1 MSKDAR
7 IEKLPPQ
14 NIEAEEAVLGALLI
28 DSDAIIRVSTVL
40 RREDFYREKNG
51 WIYAAALALHER
63 HEPIDFLTL
72 CDELE
77 RKGQLDPVGGP
88 AYLTGL
94 INVVP
99 TSIHVEYYA
108 TIVQRAAIRR
118 RLIEAA
124 GQIAALAYKEEDDID
139 EVVDRAEQV
148 VFGVS
153 SARLSRSV
161 VPLRSA
167 VSDYYDRVEYLNK
180 HRGQMIGLPTGFTRI
195 DQILGGMQRSDML
208 VLAARPSM
216 GKTSLALN
224 IAHTAAKRFGQ
235 RVLVFSLE
243 MSSEQVVERLMSAE
257 AGIDSQRLRR
267 GEIADDEWGRFMMTS
282 SSLSELALFID
293 DTPALS
299 VLEMRTKARRLHAE
313 VGLDLVVVDYLQL
326 MRAEGRHENRQQEV
340 SAISR
345 GIKALAR
352 ELNIPILAVSQLSRG
367 VEARTDKRPIL
378 SDLRESGSIEQDAD
392 VVLFIYRDEL
402 YDESTE
408 RRGIADILIA
418 KHRHGPTGSVPLLF
432 RRPTASF
439 VEAELRQIRV
449 DSVCEDLA
457 G

>member
-1 MSKDAR
+1 MSKDTR
-7 IEKLPPQ
+7 IERLPPQ
-14 NIEAEEAVLGALLI
+14 NIEAEEAVLGGLLI
-28 DSDAIIRVSTVL
+28 DSDAIIRVSTVVQP
-40 RREDFYREKNG
+40 EDFYREKNG
-51 WIYAAALALHER
+51 WIFGAALALHER
-63 HEPIDFLTL
+63 HEPIDFLTV

-77 RKGQLDPVGGP
+77 RKGQLDEVGGP
-88 AYLTGL
+88 AFLTGL

-99 TSIHVEYYA
+99 TSIHIEHYA

-124 GQIAALAYKEEDDID
+124 GQIAALAYREEDDVD

-148 VFGVS
+148 VFAVS

-180 HRGQMIGLPTGFTRI
+180 HKGQMIGLPTGFARL
-195 DQILGGMQRSDML
+195 DEILGGMQRSDML

-224 IAHTAAKRFGQ
+224 IAHTAAKKFGQ

-243 MSSEQVVERLMSAE
+243 MASEQVVERLTSAE
-257 AGIDSQRLRR
+257 ARIDSQRLRR
-267 GEIADDEWGRFMMTS
+267 GEIADDEWGRFVTTTS
-282 SSLSELALFID
+282 RLSELAFFID
-293 DTPALS
+293 DTPAIS

-313 VGLDLVVVDYLQL
+313 VGLDLIVVDYLQL
-326 MRAEGRHENRQQEV
+326 MRGEGRHENRQQEV

-352 ELNIPILAVSQLSRG
+352 ELNIPILAISQLSRG
-367 VEARTDKRPIL
+367 VEARSDKRPIL

-392 VVLFIYRDEL
+392 VVLFIYRDEV
-402 YDESTE
+402 YNENTE

-418 KHRHGPTGSVPLLF
+418 KHRHGPIGSVPLLF
-432 RRPTASF
+432 RKPTASF
-439 VEAELRQIRV
+439 VDAELRQVQV
-449 DSVCEDLA
+449 DSV
-457 G
+457 

>member
-1 MSKDAR
+1 MSKDTR
-7 IEKLPPQ
+7 IERLPPQ
-14 NIEAEEAVLGALLI
+14 NIEAEEAVLGGLLI
-28 DSDAIIRVSTVL
+28 DSDAIIRVSTVVQP
-40 RREDFYREKNG
+40 EDFYREKNG
-51 WIYAAALALHER
+51 WIFGAALALHER
-63 HEPIDFLTL
+63 HEPIDFLTV

-77 RKGQLDPVGGP
+77 RKGQLDEVGGP
-88 AYLTGL
+88 AFLTGL

-99 TSIHVEYYA
+99 TSIHIEHYA

-124 GQIAALAYKEEDDID
+124 GQIAALAYREEDDVD
-139 EVVDRAEQV
+139 EVVERAEQV
-148 VFGVS
+148 VFAVS

-180 HRGQMIGLPTGFTRI
+180 HKGQMIGLPTGFARL
-195 DQILGGMQRSDML
+195 DEILGGMQRSDML

-224 IAHTAAKRFGQ
+224 IAHTAAKKFGQ

-243 MSSEQVVERLMSAE
+243 MASEQVVERLTSAE
-257 AGIDSQRLRR
+257 ARIDSQRLRR
-267 GEIADDEWGRFMMTS
+267 GEIADDEWGRFVTTTS
-282 SSLSELALFID
+282 RLSELAFFID
-293 DTPALS
+293 DTPAIS

-313 VGLDLVVVDYLQL
+313 VGLDLIVVDYLQL
-326 MRAEGRHENRQQEV
+326 MRGEGRHENRQQEV

-352 ELNIPILAVSQLSRG
+352 ELNIPILAISQLSRG
-367 VEARTDKRPIL
+367 VEARSDKRPIL

-392 VVLFIYRDEL
+392 VVLFIYRDEV
-402 YDESTE
+402 YNENTE

-418 KHRHGPTGSVPLLF
+418 KHRHGPIGSVPLLF
-432 RRPTASF
+432 RKPTASF
-439 VEAELRQIRV
+439 VDAELRQVQV
-449 DSVCEDLA
+449 DSV
-457 G
+457 

>member
-1 MSKDAR
+1 MSQDAR

-28 DSDAIIRVSTVL
+28 DPDAIIPVSTVL
-40 RREDFYREKNG
+40 KPGDFYREKNG
-51 WIYAAALALHER
+51 WIYSAALALHKR

-77 RKGQLDPVGGP
+77 RRSQLDPLGGP
-88 AYLTGL
+88 AYVTGL

-99 TSIHVEYYA
+99 TSIHVEHYA

-124 GQIAALAYKEEDDID
+124 GQIAALAYKEEDDVD

-161 VPLRSA
+161 VPLRLA

-180 HRGQMIGLPTGFTRI
+180 HRGQMIGVPTGFARVDET
-195 DQILGGMQRSDML
+195 LGGMQRSDML

-224 IAHTAAKRFGQ
+224 IAHAAAKKFGQ

-243 MSSEQVVERLMSAE
+243 MSSEQVVERLTSAE

-267 GEIADDEWGRFMMTS
+267 GEIADDEWSRFMAATAR
-282 SSLSELALFID
+282 LAELALYID

-313 VGLDLVVVDYLQL
+313 VGLDLIVVDYLQL
-326 MRAEGRHENRQQEV
+326 MCGEGRRENRQQEV

-352 ELNIPILAVSQLSRG
+352 ELNIPILALSQLSRA
-367 VEARTDKRPIL
+367 VEARSDKRPIL

-392 VVLFIYRDEL
+392 VVLFIYRDEV
-402 YDESTE
+402 YNENTE
-408 RRGIADILIA
+408 RRGIADILIT
-418 KHRHGPTGSVPLLF
+418 KHRHGPIGSVPLLF
-432 RRPTASF
+432 RKPTASF
-439 VEAELRQIRV
+439 VDAELR
-449 DSVCEDLA
+449 
-457 G
+457 

>member
-1 MSKDAR
+1 MSKDSR

-28 DSDAIIRVSTVL
+28 DSDAIIRVSTIL
-40 RREDFYREKNG
+40 KPEDLYREKNG
-51 WIYAAALALHER
+51 WIYSAALALYER

-77 RKGQLDPVGGP
+77 RKGQLDGVGGP

-94 INVVP
+94 INAVP
-99 TSIHVEYYA
+99 TSIHVEHYA

-124 GQIAALAYKEEDDID
+124 GQIAALAYKEEDDLD
-139 EVVDRAEQV
+139 EVVDRAEQL

-161 VPLRSA
+161 IPLRAA

-180 HRGQMIGLPTGFTRI
+180 HRGQMIGLPTGFSKL
-195 DQILGGMQRSDML
+195 DEILGGMQRSDML

-224 IAHTAAKRFGQ
+224 IAHTAAKKFGQ

-243 MSSEQVVERLMSAE
+243 MSSQQVVERLMSAG

-267 GEIADDEWGRFMMTS
+267 GEIADDEWGRFVMTS
-282 SSLSELALFID
+282 SSLSELAFFID
-293 DTPALS
+293 DTPVLS

-313 VGLDLVVVDYLQL
+313 VGLDLIVVDYLQL

-352 ELNIPILAVSQLSRG
+352 ELNIPILALSQLSRG
-367 VEARTDKRPIL
+367 VEARADKRPLL

-392 VVLFIYRDEL
+392 VVLFIYCDEV
-402 YDESTE
+402 YDENTE
-408 RRGIADILIA
+408 RRGIADVIIA

-432 RRPTASF
+432 RKPTASF
-439 VEAELRQIRV
+439 VDAELRQVQV
-449 DSVCEDLA
+449 DSV
-457 G
+457 

>member
-1 MSKDAR
+1 
-7 IEKLPPQ
+7 
-14 NIEAEEAVLGALLI
+14 
-28 DSDAIIRVSTVL
+28 
-40 RREDFYREKNG
+40 
-51 WIYAAALALHER
+51 
-63 HEPIDFLTL
+63 
-72 CDELE
+72 
-77 RKGQLDPVGGP
+77 
-88 AYLTGL
+88 
-94 INVVP
+94 
-99 TSIHVEYYA
+99 
-108 TIVQRAAIRR
+108 
-118 RLIEAA
+118 
-124 GQIAALAYKEEDDID
+124 
-139 EVVDRAEQV
+139 
-148 VFGVS
+148 
-153 SARLSRSV
+153 
-161 VPLRSA
+161 
-167 VSDYYDRVEYLNK
+167 VEYLNK

-267 GEIADDEWGRFMMTS
+267 GEIADDEWGRFMITS

-439 VEAELRQIRV
+439 VEAKLRQIRV

>member
-1 MSKDAR
+1 MSKDTR

-28 DSDAIIRVSTVL
+28 DSDAIIRVSTVVQP
-40 RREDFYREKNG
+40 EDFYREKNG
-51 WIYAAALALHER
+51 WIYSATLALHQR

-77 RKGQLDPVGGP
+77 RKGQLDDVGGP

-94 INVVP
+94 INAVP
-99 TSIHVEYYA
+99 TSIHVEHYA

-118 RLIEAA
+118 RLIQAA
-124 GQIAALAYKEEDDID
+124 GQIAALAYNDADDLD

-180 HRGQMIGLPTGFTRI
+180 HKGQMIGLPTGFARL
-195 DQILGGMQRSDML
+195 DEILGGMQRSDML

-224 IAHTAAKRFGQ
+224 IAHTAAKKFGQ

-243 MSSEQVVERLMSAE
+243 MASEQVVERLTSAE
-257 AGIDSQRLRR
+257 ARIDSQRLRR
-267 GEIADDEWGRFMMTS
+267 GEIADDEWGRFITTTS
-282 SSLSELALFID
+282 NLSELAFFID
-293 DTPALS
+293 DTPAIS

-313 VGLDLVVVDYLQL
+313 VGLDLIVVDYLQL
-326 MRAEGRHENRQQEV
+326 MRGEGRHENRQQEV

-352 ELNIPILAVSQLSRG
+352 ELNIPILALSQLSRG
-367 VEARTDKRPIL
+367 VEARSDKRPVL

-392 VVLFIYRDEL
+392 VVLFVYLEEV
-402 YDESTE
+402 YNENTE
-408 RRGIADILIA
+408 RQGIADILVA
-418 KHRHGPTGSVPLLF
+418 KHRHGPTGSVSLLF
-432 RRPTASF
+432 RGPTASF
-439 VEAELRQIRV
+439 VDAELRQVRV
-449 DSVCEDLA
+449 DSV
-457 G
+457 

>member
-1 MSKDAR
+1 MTR
-7 IEKLPPQ
+7 IERLPPQ
-14 NIEAEEAVLGALLI
+14 NIEAEEAVLGGLLI

-40 RREDFYREKNG
+40 KPEDFYREKNG
-51 WIYAAALALHER
+51 WIFGAALALHER
-63 HEPIDFLTL
+63 HEPIDFLTV

-77 RKGQLDPVGGP
+77 RKGQLDEVGGP
-88 AYLTGL
+88 AFLTGL

-99 TSIHVEYYA
+99 TSIHIEHYA

-124 GQIAALAYKEEDDID
+124 GQIAALAYREEDDVD

-148 VFGVS
+148 VFAVS

-180 HRGQMIGLPTGFTRI
+180 HKGQMIGLPTGFARL
-195 DQILGGMQRSDML
+195 DEILGGMQRSDML

-224 IAHTAAKRFGQ
+224 IAHTAAKKFGQ

-243 MSSEQVVERLMSAE
+243 MASEQVVERLTSAE

-267 GEIADDEWGRFMMTS
+267 GEIADDEWSRFITTT
-282 SSLSELALFID
+282 SSLSELAFFID
-293 DTPALS
+293 DTPAIS

-313 VGLDLVVVDYLQL
+313 VGLDLIVVDYLQL
-326 MRAEGRHENRQQEV
+326 MRGEGRHENRQQEV

-352 ELNIPILAVSQLSRG
+352 ELNIPILALSQLSRG
-367 VEARTDKRPIL
+367 VEARSDKRPIL

-392 VVLFIYRDEL
+392 VVLFIYRDEV
-402 YDESTE
+402 YNENTE
-408 RRGIADILIA
+408 RRGIADILVA

-432 RRPTASF
+432 RGPTASF
-439 VEAELRQIRV
+439 VEAEIHRIQV
-449 DSVCEDLA
+449 DSV
-457 G
+457 

>member
-1 MSKDAR
+1 MSKNEGIDR
-7 IEKLPPQ
+7 LPPQ
-14 NIEAEEAVLGALLI
+14 NIEAEEAVLGGLLI

-40 RREDFYREKNG
+40 KPGDFYREKNG
-51 WIYAAALALHER
+51 WIFGAALALHER
-63 HEPIDFLTL
+63 HEPIDFLTV

-77 RKGQLDPVGGP
+77 RKGQLDEVGGP
-88 AYLTGL
+88 AFLTGL
-94 INVVP
+94 INAVP
-99 TSIHVEYYA
+99 TSIHIEHYA

-124 GQIAALAYKEEDDID
+124 GQIAALAYREADDVD
-139 EVVDRAEQV
+139 EVVDRAEQL
-148 VFGVS
+148 VFAVS

-180 HRGQMIGLPTGFTRI
+180 HKGQMIGLPTGFARL
-195 DQILGGMQRSDML
+195 DEILGGMQRSDML

-224 IAHTAAKRFGQ
+224 IAHTAAKKFGQ

-243 MSSEQVVERLMSAE
+243 MASEQVVERLTSAE
-257 AGIDSQRLRR
+257 TGIDSQRLRR
-267 GEIADDEWGRFMMTS
+267 GEIADDEWSRFITTT
-282 SSLSELALFID
+282 SSLSELAFFID
-293 DTPALS
+293 DTPAIS

-313 VGLDLVVVDYLQL
+313 VGLDLIVVDYLQL
-326 MRAEGRHENRQQEV
+326 MRGEGWHENRQQEV

-352 ELNIPILAVSQLSRG
+352 ELNIPILAISQLSRG
-367 VEARTDKRPIL
+367 VEARSDKRPIL

-392 VVLFIYRDEL
+392 VVLFIYRDEV
-402 YDESTE
+402 YNENTE

-418 KHRHGPTGSVPLLF
+418 KHRHGPTGNVPLLF
-432 RRPTASF
+432 RKETASF
-439 VEAELRQIRV
+439 VDAELRQIQLN
-449 DSVCEDLA
+449 SA
-457 G
+457 

>member
-1 MSKDAR
+1 MSKDTR

-28 DSDAIIRVSTVL
+28 DPDAIIRISTL
-40 RREDFYREKNG
+40 LKPGDFYREKNG

-77 RKGQLDPVGGP
+77 RKGLLDEVGGP

-94 INVVP
+94 IGAVP
-99 TSIHVEYYA
+99 TSIHIEHYA
-108 TIVQRAAIRR
+108 TIVHRAATRR
-118 RLIEAA
+118 QLIQAA
-124 GQIAALAYKEEDDID
+124 GQIAALAYKEEEDLD

-148 VFGVS
+148 LFAVS

-167 VSDYYDRVEYLNK
+167 VSDYYDRVEFLNR
-180 HRGQMIGLPTGFTRI
+180 HPGRMIGLPTGFPRL
-195 DQILGGMQRSDML
+195 DLILGGMQRSDML

-235 RVLVFSLE
+235 RVLLFSLE
-243 MSSEQVVERLMSAE
+243 MSREQVVERLMSAG

-267 GEIADDEWGRFMMTS
+267 GEIADDEWCRFMSTS
-282 SSLSELALFID
+282 SSLSELAFFID
-293 DTPALS
+293 DTPAIS
-299 VLEMRTKARRLHAE
+299 ILEMRTKARRLHAE
-313 VGLDLVVVDYLQL
+313 VGLDLIVVDYLQL
-326 MRAEGRHENRQQEV
+326 MRAEGRHENRQSEV

-352 ELNIPILAVSQLSRG
+352 ELNIPILALSQLSRG
-367 VEARTDKRPIL
+367 VEARSDKRPIL

-392 VVLFIYRDEL
+392 VVLLIYRDEV
-402 YDESTE
+402 YNENTE
-408 RRGIADILIA
+408 RRGIADILVA

-432 RRPTASF
+432 RAQTASF
-439 VEAELRQIRV
+439 LEAELRQVKV
-449 DSVCEDLA
+449 DSVYEEPRR
-457 G
+457 

>member
-1 MSKDAR
+1 MSKDTR
-7 IEKLPPQ
+7 IERLPPQ
-14 NIEAEEAVLGALLI
+14 NIEAEEAVLGGLLI

-40 RREDFYREKNG
+40 KPEDFYREKNG
-51 WIYAAALALHER
+51 WIFRAALTLHER
-63 HEPIDFLTL
+63 HEPIDFLTV

-77 RKGQLDPVGGP
+77 RKGQLDEVGGP
-88 AYLTGL
+88 AFLTGL

-99 TSIHVEYYA
+99 TSIHIEHYA

-124 GQIAALAYKEEDDID
+124 GQIAALAYREADDVD

-148 VFGVS
+148 VFAVS

-180 HRGQMIGLPTGFTRI
+180 HKGQMIGLPTGFARL
-195 DQILGGMQRSDML
+195 DEILGGMQRSDML

-224 IAHTAAKRFGQ
+224 IAHTAAKKFGQ

-243 MSSEQVVERLMSAE
+243 MASEQVVERLTSAE

-267 GEIADDEWGRFMMTS
+267 GEIADDEWGRFITTT
-282 SSLSELALFID
+282 SSLSELAFFID
-293 DTPALS
+293 DTPAIS

-313 VGLDLVVVDYLQL
+313 VGLDLIVVDYLQL
-326 MRAEGRHENRQQEV
+326 MRGEGRHENRQQEV

-352 ELNIPILAVSQLSRG
+352 ELNIPILAISQLSRG
-367 VEARTDKRPIL
+367 VEARSDKRPIL

-392 VVLFIYRDEL
+392 VVLFIYRDEV
-402 YDESTE
+402 YNENTE

-418 KHRHGPTGSVPLLF
+418 KHRHGPIGSVPLLF
-432 RRPTASF
+432 RKPTASF
-439 VEAELRQIRV
+439 VDAELRQVQV
-449 DSVCEDLA
+449 DSV
-457 G
+457 

>member
-1 MSKDAR
+1 MSKETR

-28 DSDAIIRVSTVL
+28 DSDAIIRVSTVVQPD
-40 RREDFYREKNG
+40 DFYREKNG
-51 WIYAAALALHER
+51 WIYSATLALHER

-77 RKGQLDPVGGP
+77 RKGQLEELGGP

-94 INVVP
+94 INAVP
-99 TSIHVEYYA
+99 TSVHVEHYA
-108 TIVQRAAIRR
+108 TIVQRAAVRR
-118 RLIEAA
+118 RLIQAA
-124 GQIAALAYKEEDDID
+124 GQIAALAYKEEDDLD

-148 VFGVS
+148 VFSVS

-180 HRGQMIGLPTGFTRI
+180 HKGQMIGLPTGFAKL
-195 DQILGGMQRSDML
+195 DELLGGMQRSDML

-224 IAHTAAKRFGQ
+224 ISHTAEAK
-235 RVLVFSLE
+235 
-243 MSSEQVVERLMSAE
+243 
-257 AGIDSQRLRR
+257 INSQHLRR
-267 GEIADDEWGRFMMTS
+267 GEIADDEWGRFMKATAC
-282 SSLSELALFID
+282 LSELPFFID
-293 DTPALS
+293 DTPAIS

-313 VGLDLVVVDYLQL
+313 VGLDLIVVDYLQL

-345 GIKALAR
+345 RIKALAR

-367 VEARTDKRPIL
+367 VEARTDKRPVL

-392 VVLFIYRDEL
+392 VVLFIYRDEV
-402 YDESTE
+402 YDENTE

-418 KHRHGPTGSVPLLF
+418 KHRHGPVGSVPLLF
-432 RRPTASF
+432 CKATASF
-439 VEAELRQIRV
+439 VDAELRQVRV
-449 DSVCEDLA
+449 DSV
-457 G
+457 

>member
-1 MSKDAR
+1 MSESEGIDR
-7 IEKLPPQ
+7 LPPQ

-28 DSDAIIRVSTVL
+28 DSDAIIRVSTIL
-40 RREDFYREKNG
+40 KPDDFYREKNG
-51 WIYAAALALHER
+51 WIYSATLALHER

-77 RKGQLDPVGGP
+77 RKGQLDQVGGP

-94 INVVP
+94 INAEP
-99 TSIHVEYYA
+99 TSIHIEHYA

-124 GQIAALAYKEEDDID
+124 GQIAALAYREEDDLD

-148 VFGVS
+148 VFAVS
-153 SARLSRSV
+153 SERLSRSV

-167 VSDYYDRVEYLNK
+167 VSDYYDRVEHLNK
-180 HRGQMIGLPTGFTRI
+180 HKGQMIGLPTGYARL
-195 DQILGGMQRSDML
+195 DEILGGMQRSDML

-224 IAHTAAKRFGQ
+224 IAHTAAKKFGL

-243 MSSEQVVERLMSAE
+243 MSSEQVIERLTSAE
-257 AGIDSQRLRR
+257 AAIDSQHLRR
-267 GEIADDEWGRFMMTS
+267 GEIADDEWGRFMKATAC
-282 SSLSELALFID
+282 LSELPFFIN
-293 DTPALS
+293 DTPAIS

-313 VGLDLVVVDYLQL
+313 VGLDLIIVDYLQL
-326 MRAEGRHENRQQEV
+326 MHGEGRHENRQQEV

-352 ELNIPILAVSQLSRG
+352 ELDIPILALSQLSRG
-367 VEARTDKRPIL
+367 VEARSDKRPLL

-392 VVLFIYRDEL
+392 VVLFIYRDEV
-402 YDESTE
+402 YDENTE

-418 KHRHGPTGSVPLLF
+418 KHRHGPVGTVPLLF
-432 RRPTASF
+432 RKPTASF
-439 VEAELRQIRV
+439 VDAELRKVQV
-449 DSVCEDLA
+449 NF

>member
-1 MSKDAR
+1 MSKNEGIDR
-7 IEKLPPQ
+7 LPPQ
-14 NIEAEEAVLGALLI
+14 NIEAEEAVLGGLLI
-28 DSDAIIRVSTVL
+28 DSDAIIRVSTAL
-40 RREDFYREKNG
+40 KPEDFYREKNG
-51 WIYAAALALHER
+51 WIFGAVLALHER
-63 HEPIDFLTL
+63 HEPIDFLTV

-77 RKGQLDPVGGP
+77 RKGQLDEVGGP
-88 AYLTGL
+88 AFLTGL

-99 TSIHVEYYA
+99 TSIHIEHYA

-124 GQIAALAYKEEDDID
+124 GRIAALAYREADDVD

-148 VFGVS
+148 VFAVS

-180 HRGQMIGLPTGFTRI
+180 HKGQMIGLPTGFVRL
-195 DQILGGMQRSDML
+195 DEILGGMQRSDML

-224 IAHTAAKRFGQ
+224 IAHTAANRFGQ

-243 MSSEQVVERLMSAE
+243 MASEQVVERLTSAE

-267 GEIADDEWGRFMMTS
+267 GEIADDEWSRFITTTS
-282 SSLSELALFID
+282 RLSELAFFID
-293 DTPALS
+293 DTPAIS

-313 VGLDLVVVDYLQL
+313 VGLDLIVVDYLQL
-326 MRAEGRHENRQQEV
+326 MRGEGRHENRQQEV

-352 ELNIPILAVSQLSRG
+352 ELNIPILAISQLSRG
-367 VEARTDKRPIL
+367 VEARSDKRPIL

-392 VVLFIYRDEL
+392 VVLFIYRDEV
-402 YDESTE
+402 YNENTE
-408 RRGIADILIA
+408 RRGIADILVA

-439 VEAELRQIRV
+439 VEAEIHRIQIG
-449 DSVCEDLA
+449 SV
-457 G
+457 